1 MNFRIVFL
9 GPPGA
14 GKGTQASRIAN
25 ALKVAHVSTG
35 EMLRDEVSRG
45 SDLGNKVKGI
55 LDAGNLVPDDLM
67 LSIIETRLSRADC
80 ADGFILD
87 GFPRTVKQA
96 QDLSALLSRLSLPLT
111 HVIELKVPESILM
124 ERIRSRAGQSA
135 GARSDDNAEVLANRL
150 KVYWELT
157 APVTQFYNQS
167 GSLVE
172 IDGLGSVDQVSSRIS
187 FTLMGSNT

>member
-1 MNFRIVFL
+1 VNFRIVFL